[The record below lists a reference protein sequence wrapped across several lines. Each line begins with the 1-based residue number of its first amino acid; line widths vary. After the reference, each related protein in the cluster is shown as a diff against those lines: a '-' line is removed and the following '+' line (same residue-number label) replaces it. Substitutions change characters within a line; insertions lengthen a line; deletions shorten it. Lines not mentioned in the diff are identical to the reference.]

1 MKNDLENYHL
11 LKTIESDNSVVEIY
25 DVNDKKLNKERQNLI
40 NLYDVIF
47 EISSNLTAR
56 GVDTNDWFFSE
67 SQIKDM
73 KKNSNYKFI

>member
-25 DVNDKKLNKERQNLI
+25 DVNDKKINKERQNLI

-47 EISSNLTAR
+47 EISNNLTAR
-56 GVDTNDWFFSE
+56 GIDTNDWFFSE

>member
-47 EISSNLTAR
+47 EISNNLTAR
-56 GVDTNDWFFSE
+56 GIDTNDWFFSE
-67 SQIKDM
+67 TQIKDM